1 MILIIMYIYSLY
13 GFAEVFK
20 NLANTDLK
28 IILFG
33 PSK

>member
-1 MILIIMYIYSLY
+1 MTYGKH

-20 NLANTDLK
+20 SIELDIDLK

-33 PSK
+33 SLK